1 MRTARLAFSAIA
13 FLALCCA
20 ETRAQSSV
28 TLERFFGIGG
38 KQKPATPL
46 PAPQGLADH
55 GGDGKLAL
63 TLGDS
68 IRLALSN
75 NTDIRLDHSQI
86 EFAQD
91 NLRRVR
97 GPFDPVAT
105 SSFADNRAKSPTITQ
120 IQGAPVLET
129 LTQTTTFG
137 YSQLF
142 QTGTNVQASFSANKL
157 STNDSLSLLN
167 PSLASNFRAKEL
179 QTGTR
184 KFSG

>member
-1 MRTARLAFSAIA
+1 MRTARLAFRAMA
-13 FLALCCA
+13 FLAVCCA
-20 ETRAQSSV
+20 ESKAQSSV
-28 TLERFFGIGG
+28 TLERFFGISG
-38 KQKPATPL
+38 KQKPASPL

-55 GGDGKLAL
+55 VADGELVL

-86 EFAQD
+86 EFALD
-91 NLRRVR
+91 NLRRVH
-97 GPFDPVAT
+97 GPFDPIAT

-129 LTQTTTFG
+129 LTQATSFG

-142 QTGTNVQASFSANKL
+142 QTGTNF
-157 STNDSLSLLN
+157 
-167 PSLASNFRAKEL
+167 
-179 QTGTR
+179 QT
-184 KFSG
+184 F

>member
-1 MRTARLAFSAIA
+1 MRTARLVFAAIA
-13 FLALCCA
+13 FLALCRA

-55 GGDGKLAL
+55 VVDGKLVL

-86 EFAQD
+86 RAA
-91 NLRRVR
+91 VR
-97 GPFDPVAT
+97 CLFHFV
-105 SSFADNRAKSPTITQ
+105 S
-120 IQGAPVLET
+120 
-129 LTQTTTFG
+129 
-137 YSQLF
+137 F
-142 QTGTNVQASFSANKL
+142 QTAAIGH
-157 STNDSLSLLN
+157 ND
-167 PSLASNFRAKEL
+167 
-179 QTGTR
+179 Q
-184 KFSG
+184 